1 MSRVLEMVRSR
12 CWPRAAA
19 LALMSIG
26 IAACSSDTSRFND
39 NPFAALSHPETT
51 GSVAQGVPTAQAA
64 PVGHVDSRPL
74 PSQAAQAQ
82 PTRPATKLAAAGN
95 GAPVAAGSVVRKP
108 ASAAGNWSWDGG
120 KAITVGP
127 GDTIDA
133 IARRNGVPASA
144 IIQANNIAP
153 PATIYP
159 GQRLVIPRYN
169 APPAPVAA
177 APASRP
183 PAPARAPVSSP
194 AGASGVHVV
203 AAGDTLSRIA
213 RLYHKP
219 VGEIAKA
226 NNLPASA
233 TLNVGDRLVIP
244 GAPAPA
250 AKPGAAAP
258 ATPAAP
264 AKPAASAAAKDG
276 EPAQSASVVAPTP
289 DTLDKDAAKLAE
301 GTGALPK
308 FRWPANGRI
317 IAGYGPTTNGQ
328 QNDGINIALP
338 ENTPVKAAEDGVVA
352 YAGNELKGYGNLV
365 LVRHPNGYV
374 TAYAHAKELL
384 VKRGDQVKR
393 GQVIARSGQTGNVNA
408 PQLHFEIRKGASPL
422 DPTRF
427 LNGA

>member
-1 MSRVLEMVRSR
+1 MSRVLQMLRARS
-12 CWPRAAA
+12 WPRAAA
-19 LALMSIG
+19 LTLMTIG
-26 IAACSSDTSRFND
+26 LAACSSDASRFHES
-39 NPFAALSHPETT
+39 PFGLGSDTT
-51 GSVAQGVPTAQAA
+51 GSVAQGA
-64 PVGHVDSRPL
+64 PQGQPVSRVESRPL
-74 PSQAAQAQ
+74 APQAAQAQ
-82 PTRPATKLAAAGN
+82 PIQPATKLAAATP
-95 GAPVAAGSVVRKP
+95 ATGSVVRKP
-108 ASAAGNWSWDGG
+108 TAAGNWSWDGG

-133 IARRNGVPASA
+133 IARRHGVPASV

-169 APPAPVAA
+169 ASTVAAAA
-177 APASRP
+177 APATRP
-183 PAPARAPVSSP
+183 PASTPAPAPAAAASAAP
-194 AGASGVHVV
+194 AASSGVHVV
-203 AAGDTLSRIA
+203 AAGDTLGKIA
-213 RLYHKP
+213 RHYHKP
-219 VGEIAKA
+219 VSEIIKA
-226 NNLPASA
+226 NNIQANA

-244 GAPAPA
+244 GAAAPA
-250 AKPGAAAP
+250 AKPSA
-258 ATPAAP
+258 AAP
-264 AKPAASAAAKDG
+264 AKPAVSAVVNQN
-276 EPAQSASVVAPTP
+276 EPAQSASVVTPAP
-289 DTLDKDAAKLAE
+289 DSLDKDAAKLAE